1 MGDFMPRISPISLSL
16 RMVAIN
22 KSHKQLLILS
32 LPVIVVMLNA
42 CSYSSRKIDYPLE
55 CKYASIS
62 IEYDGIADSLKTE
75 LADSIYSC
83 IRKTDFTI
91 VNIDSLNEEQ
101 RDSLLLIKA
110 DLYQDGAEFA
120 IGLSF
125 YPYRGIEFTEIYLS
139 SIKKEDPL
147 IHINA
152 ASSIPFS
159 ENYNRRKAFKILNNG
174 FITKG
179 GVQHLFSNE

>member
-1 MGDFMPRISPISLSL
+1 
-16 RMVAIN
+16 MVAIN
-22 KSHKQLLILS
+22 KSHKQFLILS
-32 LPVIVVMLNA
+32 LLVIVVMLNA
-42 CSYSSRKIDYPLE
+42 CSYSSRKIDSPLDF
-55 CKYASIS
+55 KYASIS
-62 IEYDGIADSLKTE
+62 IEYDGIADSLKTA
-75 LADSIYSC
+75 LADSIHSC

-110 DLYQDGAEFA
+110 NLYQNGAEFA

-159 ENYNRRKAFKILNNG
+159 ENYNRRKAFEILNNG

-179 GVQHLFSNE
+179 GAQHLFSNE

>member
-1 MGDFMPRISPISLSL
+1 MRNN
-16 RMVAIN
+16 AI
-22 KSHKQLLILS
+22 
-32 LPVIVVMLNA
+32 VY
-42 CSYSSRKIDYPLE
+42 C
-55 CKYASIS
+55 
-62 IEYDGIADSLKTE
+62 
-75 LADSIYSC
+75 
-83 IRKTDFTI
+83 
-91 VNIDSLNEEQ
+91 
-101 RDSLLLIKA
+101 LIKA

-125 YPYRGIEFTEIYLS
+125 YPYRGIEFSEIYLS

-152 ASSIPFS
+152 ASRIPFS
-159 ENYNRRKAFKILNNG
+159 ENYNRRKVFEILNNG